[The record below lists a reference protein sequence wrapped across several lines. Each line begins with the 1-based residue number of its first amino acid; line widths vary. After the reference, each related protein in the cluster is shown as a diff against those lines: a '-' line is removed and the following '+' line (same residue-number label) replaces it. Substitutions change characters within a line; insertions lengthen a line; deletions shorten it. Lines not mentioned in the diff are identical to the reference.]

1 MKVGARQV
9 ATSSIVLLLENLI
22 RLTAVAAVS
31 FWIARHLGPSQFGIL
46 NFASALMAIFL
57 SVATMGF
64 DAPVILRLTQTERPG
79 EVLGTVLFIRTIAGL
94 LLLLLAVGLI
104 FGLKQN
110 EPTTLWVSVIVSL
123 SIFVNAPTIFD
134 YWFKANTSALLP
146 ATARTLGTLLA
157 VAAKVIC
164 IVMGLGVIALAWT
177 ITLEALLTSIGLIS
191 VYLYATKRLTLNR
204 LSVNQKLA
212 KLLIVESWPYLLSA
226 AAVVAYMKIDVV
238 MLGYLSTN
246 TETGIYSLAQKLSEV
261 LYMVPIVLIDSAYPA
276 LAKRFLD
283 SEQTDSR
290 HGQMLFD
297 LAVGGSLI
305 ATVVSVLLARP
316 VIEFVFGES
325 YQSSIQIFYLHAWSC
340 VAIAM
345 NTARHRW
352 FATIGLQRYA
362 PIVTVLGLLVN
373 VLMNLALIPSLG
385 AMGAAITTVASYFIS
400 GYLASFMFYELREI
414 GWMQTRAL
422 WPWGRLNIK
431 ARIWKVK

>member
-1 MKVGARQV
+1 M
-9 ATSSIVLLLENLI
+9 LENLI

-46 NFASALMAIFL
+46 NFASALVAIFL

-64 DAPVILRLTQTERPG
+64 DTPVILRLTQTERPG
-79 EVLGTVLFIRTIAGL
+79 EVLGTVLFIRTLAGL

-104 FGLKQN
+104 FSLKQN

-134 YWFKANTSALLP
+134 YWFKANTSAFLP

-164 IVMGLGVIALAWT
+164 IVMGLGVVALAWT
-177 ITLEALLTSIGLIS
+177 ITLEALLTSIGLIG

-226 AAVVAYMKIDVV
+226 VAVVAYMKIDVV

-283 SEQTDSR
+283 SEQNDSK

-305 ATVVSVLLARP
+305 ATIVSVLLARP

-352 FATIGLQRYA
+352 FAAIGLQRYA
-362 PIVTVLGLLVN
+362 PIVTVLGLFVN

-422 WPWGRLNIK
+422 WPWSRLNTR
-431 ARIWKVK
+431 ARIWITK